1 MTDAD
6 AGAEPAWPGA
16 VLRATRDAADARDAS
31 DGVTL
36 DRVTVGESVALVELL
51 ADGGGS
57 DAPAG
62 GAEDRSSRRLAGL
75 SHLPPDATPPS
86 PTDLD
91 ALLAPVEG
99 GDASLG
105 ARALAVAGL
114 NALSVPFLDWRA
126 GDPMALLDPDVSRI
140 VTVGLFRPALRKF
153 DGVEVRVIERDGVAV
168 DEVATP
174 PSVALRSFT
183 PDRTA
188 DAMAG
193 AEVVFVTGSTL
204 VYGGIERYLDAA
216 PASAT
221 VVAVGATA
229 SALPG
234 PLFDR
239 GVDVVAGASVADP
252 ERARAA
258 VADGDCGTALHDRG
272 VRKVYAARDA
282 PETLELKP

>member
-1 MTDAD
+1 MTGPDAS
-6 AGAEPAWPGA
+6 AEPAWPGA
-16 VLRATRDAADARDAS
+16 ALRDTRDALDARGAL
-31 DGVTL
+31 DGVGL
-36 DRVTVGESVALVELL
+36 DRVTIGESVALVELL
-51 ADGGGS
+51 ASGPGQETSGDGADGGS
-57 DAPAG
+57 P
-62 GAEDRSSRRLAGL
+62 RRLAGL
-75 SHLPPDATPPS
+75 AHRPRTASVPS
-86 PTDLD
+86 PTDLGG
-91 ALLAPVEG
+91 LLAPFEDD
-99 GDASLG
+99 DASLG

-140 VTVGLFRPALRKF
+140 VTVGLFRPAFRKF
-153 DGVEVRVIERDGVAV
+153 DGVEVRVIEREGVAV

-174 PSVALRSFT
+174 ESVTLRSFT
-183 PDRTA
+183 PAETA

-229 SALPG
+229 SAVPG

-252 ERARAA
+252 ARARAA

-282 PETLELKP
+282 PETIDLKP